1 VTCRPARVLIH
12 SEQGLGDILL
22 LVRYFPVVERDF
34 GVKLLF
40 ECPASM
46 LALVQHNF
54 PSVECVINGSGLEF
68 DYHLPIMSLPFV
80 CKTRADTVPWNGPYL
95 RAEPH
100 KISEWSCFWPLN
112 EPGIPRIGIC
122 WSTGVNA
129 YNPHN
134 YDVHKKKSVPFD
146 LLKPI
151 LDVPGVAYVSLQ
163 TGDGSEDMPNP
174 GIKTFSDTAAILH
187 HLDGMI
193 TVDTALA
200 NLAGA
205 MGAKTY
211 LLDRRDFDWRYYNE
225 LKQPW
230 YPTVKPYRQTVLN
243 DWSPVISS
251 VVDEMKKLAA
261 SKMAA

>member
-1 VTCRPARVLIH
+1 MPRHSMLDLVPHQLPFCEVHDQRLGASISTITCRSCRSPTSARPGQTRCRGTAHI
-12 SEQGLGDILL
+12 LG
-22 LVRYFPVVERDF
+22 R
-34 GVKLLF
+34 
-40 ECPASM
+40 S
-46 LALVQHNF
+46 H
-54 PSVECVINGSGLEF
+54 
-68 DYHLPIMSLPFV
+68 
-80 CKTRADTVPWNGPYL
+80 TRS
-95 RAEPH
+95 
-100 KISEWSCFWPLN
+100 SEWSCFWPLN

-146 LLKPI
+146 LLKPV

-163 TGDGSEDMPNP
+163 TGDEAEGMPNP

-187 HLDGMI
+187 HLDGVI

-211 LLDRRDFDWRYYNE
+211 LIDRFDYDWRYHDK

-230 YPTVKPYRQTVLN
+230 YPTVTPYRQTVLN

-251 VVDEMKKLAA
+251 LVDEMKKLAA
-261 SKMAA
+261 NKMAA